1 MGRAKVSSMFP
12 AEKEQVFTSQNGC
25 HRIFPRII
33 YFNGYVCKLSL
44 VEEYFIF
51 TDKCNTGMERLVQQ
65 NLKVSGNILHEQNK
79 Q

>member
-1 MGRAKVSSMFP
+1 MSSMFP
-12 AEKEQVFTSQNGC
+12 AEKEHVFTSQNGF
-25 HRIFPRII
+25 HRIFPCII
-33 YFNGYVCKLSL
+33 YLNGYVCKLSL

-51 TDKCNTGMERLVQQ
+51 IDKCNTGMERLVQQ